1 MIHINKSKNEN
12 HRIISTEAEK
22 SFHKSS
28 YLIIIIKTFQNVGIE
43 GTHLNIIE
51 TIYDRSIANIM
62 LSGKKVKL
70 FLLKSRT
77 SKQGKNVH
85 S

>member
-1 MIHINKSKNEN
+1 MIHINKPKNEN

-28 YLIIIIKTFQNVGIE
+28 SLIIIIKTFLNVGIE

-62 LSGKKVKL
+62 LSGEKVKL